1 MQVTTSGTVIQT
13 PHYNH
18 HSCNKYITG
27 ASCILQG
34 EREITRNPFPVW
46 KLIPSLPSLFDQR
59 EKDIIK
65 ALTKPKRTSAR
76 KGVKNLKTQ
85 ICDASPEELDAI
97 LKEMGFV
104 SK

>member
-1 MQVTTSGTVIQT
+1 MQVTTSGTV
-13 PHYNH
+13 YED
-18 HSCNKYITG
+18 NKYITG
-27 ASCILQG
+27 ASCVLQG
-34 EREITRNPFPVW
+34 EREITRYPFPVW
-46 KLIPSLPSLFDQR
+46 KLTPSLLSLFEQR

-85 ICDASPEELDAI
+85 ICDASPEELDAM
-97 LKEMGFV
+97 LKEMGFL

>member
-27 ASCILQG
+27 AQCFLKG

-46 KLIPSLPSLFDQR
+46 SLNPSLPSLLEQR
-59 EKDIIK
+59 EKDIEGQIK
-65 ALTKPKRTSAR
+65 DLKSDLKLAED
-76 KGVKNLKTQ
+76 NLNKYL
-85 ICDASPEELDAI
+85 SLI
-97 LKEMGFV
+97 LYHY
-104 SK
+104 

>member
-13 PHYNH
+13 PSYNH

-34 EREITRNPFPVW
+34 EREITTDPFPVW
-46 KLIPSLPSLFDQR
+46 SLNPSLPSLFEQR
-59 EKDIIK
+59 EKNIIK
-65 ALTKPKRTSAR
+65 ALTKPKRTSSR
-76 KGVKNLKTQ
+76 KGAKNLKTQ
-85 ICDASPEELDAI
+85 ICEASPGELDAM
-97 LKEMGFV
+97 LKEMGFL

>member
-13 PHYNH
+13 PSYNH

-34 EREITRNPFPVW
+34 EREITTDPFPVW
-46 KLIPSLPSLFDQR
+46 SLNPSLPSLLEQR

-65 ALTKPKRTSAR
+65 ALTKPRRTSSR
-76 KGVKNLKTQ
+76 KGTKNL
-85 ICDASPEELDAI
+85 
-97 LKEMGFV
+97 
-104 SK
+104 

>member
-13 PHYNH
+13 PSYNH

-34 EREITRNPFPVW
+34 EREITTDPFPVW
-46 KLIPSLPSLFDQR
+46 SLNPSLPSLLEQR

-65 ALTKPKRTSAR
+65 ALTKPRRTSSR
-76 KGVKNLKTQ
+76 KGTKNLKTQ

-97 LKEMGFV
+97 LKTMGFLD
-104 SK
+104 K

>member
-1 MQVTTSGTVIQT
+1 MQVTTSGTVIET
-13 PHYNH
+13 PRYNH

-46 KLIPSLPSLFDQR
+46 KLIPSLPSLFEQR

-65 ALTKPKRTSAR
+65 ALTKPKRTSSR
-76 KGVKNLKTQ
+76 KGTKNLKTQ
-85 ICDASPEELDAI
+85 ICDASPEELDAM
-97 LKEMGFV
+97 LKEMGFL

>member
-27 ASCILQG
+27 ASCFLKG
-34 EREITRNPFPVW
+34 EREITTDPFPVW
-46 KLIPSLPSLFDQR
+46 SLNPSLPSLLEQR

-65 ALTKPKRTSAR
+65 ALTRPRRSSSR
-76 KGVKNLKTQ
+76 KGTKNLKTQ
-85 ICDASPEELDAI
+85 ICEASPEELDAI